1 MAEID
6 TKNIEIEQNTIEKEQ
21 KTEQIKNK
29 YQPLT
34 EEEIHRLFRNEYL
47 TIDDPRY
54 FRNVYANKKR
64 RKR

>member
-1 MAEID
+1 MAEVD
-6 TKNIEIEQNTIEKEQ
+6 TKNIEIKQDIIEKEQ
-21 KTEQIKNK
+21 KTEQINNK

-54 FRNVYANKKR
+54 FR
-64 RKR
+64 

>member
-1 MAEID
+1 MAEVD
-6 TKNIEIEQNTIEKEQ
+6 TKNIEIKQDISEKEQ

-29 YQPLT
+29 YQPFT

-54 FRNVYANKKR
+54 FR
-64 RKR
+64 

>member
-1 MAEID
+1 MAEVD
-6 TKNIEIEQNTIEKEQ
+6 TKNIEIEQNKIEKEQ

-34 EEEIHRLFRNEYL
+34 DEELHRLFRNEYL

-54 FRNVYANKKR
+54 FR
-64 RKR
+64 